1 MDRHIPIYCRNLFQD
16 FCDPRVRE
24 RYAARST
31 NPGELYNIGPAGMK
45 LEEYEKICLEC
56 RFRELEINEPRC
68 VICQN
73 NHLEFIKFNG
83 ANYVY
88 NCIACGETLY
98 ARRDILREEDKN

>member
-24 RYAARST
+24 RYAPRKT
-31 NPGELYNIGPAGMK
+31 KLGEPYHAMPMGK
-45 LEEYEKICLEC
+45 ELEEHEKLCMEC
-56 RFRELEINEPRC
+56 RFRELEISEPRC

-98 ARRDILREEDKN
+98 ARRDILWEEDKK